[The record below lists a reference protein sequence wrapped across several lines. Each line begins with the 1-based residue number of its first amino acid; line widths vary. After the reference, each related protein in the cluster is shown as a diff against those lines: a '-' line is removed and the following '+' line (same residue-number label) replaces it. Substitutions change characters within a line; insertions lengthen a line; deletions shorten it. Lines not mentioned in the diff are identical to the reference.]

1 MCKKLWVSLTALL
14 LFAPASIVFADGC
27 TECHAEKG
35 VEESIPSIA
44 PIKISDDGV
53 TRSITLSDAFSFH
66 GHSCPGVTIAF
77 RALQYG
83 IFLLFVEEIPEKKDL
98 VIFSKTSTLGSL
110 DMVDL
115 VMIGEKR
122 AKRTTAPEGMKAS
135 RENFSYTL
143 YRKSTSTAVEIQLIP
158 AQFPKDF
165 FELKK
170 KQSAQKLTSEEW
182 DTLHDYMKTI
192 ILTFPQKSFE
202 DLFGN
207 PKPYK
212 TITWG
217 SLLPAHD
224 DPSE

>member
-1 MCKKLWVSLTALL
+1 MCKKLWVSLTTLL
-14 LFAPASIVFADGC
+14 LLAPASIVFADGC
-27 TECHAEKG
+27 TECHAKKG

-44 PIKISDDGV
+44 PIKISEDGV
-53 TRSITLSDAFSFH
+53 TRSITLSDAFRFH

-77 RALQYG
+77 RSLQYG
-83 IFLLFVEEIPEKKDL
+83 ILLLFGEETPEKNDL
-98 VIFSKTSTLGSL
+98 VIYSKTPTRGSL
-110 DMVDL
+110 DMLDL
-115 VMIGEKR
+115 AMIGEKR
-122 AKRTTAPEGMKAS
+122 TKGTTAPEGMKAS

-202 DLFGN
+202 SLFGN

-217 SLLPAHD
+217 SLLSAHNN
-224 DPSE
+224 PSE

>member
-1 MCKKLWVSLTALL
+1 MFKKLWISLTALL
-14 LFAPASIVFADGC
+14 LLAPASMVFADGC
-27 TECHAEKG
+27 SECHAEKG
-35 VEESIPSIA
+35 VEESIPSTA
-44 PIKISDDGV
+44 PIKINENGV
-53 TRSITLSDAFSFH
+53 TRSITLSEAFRFH
-66 GHSCPGVTIAF
+66 GHSCPGVTTAF

-83 IFLLFVEEIPEKKDL
+83 IFLLFGEEIPKKKDL
-98 VIFSKTSTLGSL
+98 VVFSKTPTLGSL
-110 DMVDL
+110 DLLDL

-143 YRKSTSTAVEIQLIP
+143 YRKSTGTAVDIQLIP

-170 KQSAQKLTSEEW
+170 KQSTQKLTSEEW

-192 ILTFPQKSFE
+192 ILTFPQQSFE
-202 DLFGN
+202 NLFGN

-217 SLLPAHD
+217 SLLPAYD
-224 DPSE
+224 NTSE

>member
-1 MCKKLWVSLTALL
+1 MCKKLFISLTTLL
-14 LFAPASIVFADGC
+14 LLAPASIAFADGC
-27 TECHAEKG
+27 SECHAKKG

-44 PIKISDDGV
+44 PIKINEDGV
-53 TRSITLSDAFSFH
+53 TRSISLSDAFRFH
-66 GHSCPGVTIAF
+66 GHSCPGVTTTF

-83 IFLLFVEEIPEKKDL
+83 IFLLFGDEIPEKNDL
-98 VIFSKTSTLGSL
+98 VIFSKTPTKGSL
-110 DMVDL
+110 DMLDL

-122 AKRTTAPEGMKAS
+122 EKGTTAPEGMKAS

-143 YRKSTSTAVEIQLIP
+143 YRKSTCTAVDIQLIP
-158 AQFPKDF
+158 SHYPKDF

-182 DTLHDYMKTI
+182 DMLHDDMKTI
-192 ILTFPQKSFE
+192 IRTFPQKTFE
-202 DLFGN
+202 TLFGN

-217 SLLPAHD
+217 SLLPEPD
-224 DPSE
+224 NTSK

>member
-1 MCKKLWVSLTALL
+1 MCKKLWISLTALL
-14 LFAPASIVFADGC
+14 LFAPGPILFAD
-27 TECHAEKG
+27 ECSKCHVEKG
-35 VEESIPSIA
+35 VRESTPSIA
-44 PIKISDDGV
+44 PIKINENGV
-53 TRSITLSDAFSFH
+53 THSITLSDAFRFH
-66 GHSCPGVTIAF
+66 GHSCPGVTTAF

-83 IFLLFVEEIPEKKDL
+83 IFLLFGEEIPEKKDL
-98 VIFSKTSTLGSL
+98 VIFSKTPARGSL
-110 DMVDL
+110 DMLDL

-135 RENFSYTL
+135 RENFSYML
-143 YRKSTSTAVEIQLIP
+143 YRKSTGTAVDIQLIP
-158 AQFPKDF
+158 AHYPKDF

-182 DTLHDYMKTI
+182 DTLHNYMKTI

-202 DLFGN
+202 SLFGN

-212 TITWG
+212 IITWG

-224 DPSE
+224 NTSE

>member
-35 VEESIPSIA
+35 VQESIPSIA
-44 PIKISDDGV
+44 PIKINEDGV
-53 TRSITLSDAFSFH
+53 TRSITLSDAFRFH

-77 RALQYG
+77 RSLQYG
-83 IFLLFVEEIPEKKDL
+83 IFLLFGDEMPEKKDL
-98 VIFSKTSTLGSL
+98 VIFSKTPTLGSL
-110 DMVDL
+110 DMLDF

-135 RENFSYTL
+135 RENFIYTL
-143 YRKSTSTAVEIQLIP
+143 YRKSTSTAVDIQLIP

-202 DLFGN
+202 TLFAN

-212 TITWG
+212 TIAWG
-217 SLLPAHD
+217 NLLPSPD
-224 DPSE
+224 NTSE